1 MVENQYNPYNISN
14 QGTSPT
20 QGAYQNMS
28 SPGNLN
34 PTFGGS
40 DQFNIPAGVIQPF
53 NFGQQ
58 KAEQGNYLQGFNQFL
73 QGQEKLPAIQDR
85 LSNKYGIPDLRESYL
100 RQREAGDMVG
110 NQIRGIEGSTRD
122 RFAESM
128 LTQGQVDRVIN
139 KEAKGLLEQFN
150 SLGQITEQT
159 GQRLAMAEQN
169 LNNEAKMEM
178 MQMEKD
184 TQPWLRAYDLMTIS
198 QAREFTG
205 WTTTMSMELE
215 RLLANQAAGLQWTN
229 NEAQRANAL
238 SIEEKSYQSALDQI
252 SATGEQNR
260 QTQTAPKSSS
270 LAEKLT
276 AYAAYIKSME

>member
-110 NQIRGIEGSTRD
+110 NQIRGIEGSTKD

-169 LNNEAKMEM
+169 LNNEAKMELAQQQKEM
-178 MQMEKD
+178 
-184 TQPWLRAYDLMTIS
+184 TPWLQAYDMMNIM
-198 QAREFTG
+198 QAREFSG
-205 WTTTMSMELE
+205 WGLTQQWELD
-215 RLLANQAAGLQWTN
+215 RLVGNRNAGYSWTN
-229 NEAQRANAL
+229 AEAQRANAL
-238 SIEEKSYQSALDQI
+238 AQIEQSFQNSLTMLEKQNEYALDLW
-252 SATGEQNR
+252 S
-260 QTQTAPKSSS
+260 
-270 LAEKLT
+270 
-276 AYAAYIKSME
+276 